1 MNLTARETEL
11 VTLVNQA
18 KTLYAELESKG
29 DKATSDERTK
39 LFNLIADGEAK
50 RAELD
55 QLKKLAGLDDYAT
68 APEDR
73 KTPDKDTPRIPESAK
88 SWGRRTIESEEFKH
102 NDGKQLKGVKV
113 GEIKALKA
121 LYGTATTSGGHLTEN
136 DRQAEILDIA
146 RQRPRSVIDLI
157 NQSQT
162 SSDAVEYVLMDS
174 RTNSSAVVPEYT
186 GGNFGLKP
194 ESDMSFDLKS
204 APVKTIA
211 TWVAASRQILQD
223 APRLRAMVDGELTYM
238 VEITLEN
245 EVIAGDGTGNHF
257 TGLLSWSGIQTRN
270 HKTTGRAFDA
280 ADTLADTLRRAITDI
295 WLEFYRPDGIILHP
309 SQGESLELLKDS
321 TLNYL
326 NIYDSASMR
335 IWRVPVVE
343 TPAMTS
349 GIALVGQFKLAA
361 TIWDRMQTEI
371 LTGQPNDY
379 FLRNAWAILA
389 ELRAAFAVT
398 RPKAISK
405 ITAFV

>member
-1 MNLTARETEL
+1 MNLTAKETEV

-18 KTLYAELESKG
+18 KTLYAELEAAG
-29 DKATSDERTK
+29 DKAKGEDRTR
-39 LFNLIADGEAK
+39 LFALIADGEEK

-55 QLKKLAGLDDYAT
+55 KLKSLQELSDYASNPQE
-68 APEDR
+68 AKAQDR
-73 KTPDKDTPRIPESAK
+73 EQPQRAK
-88 SWGRRTIESEEFKH
+88 SWGQMVIASEQFKH
-102 NDGKQLKGVKV
+102 NDGKNLKSVQV

-121 LYGTATTSGGHLTEN
+121 LYGGSAATGGNLTEN

-162 SSDAVEYVLMDS
+162 TSDAVEYVLMDS
-174 RTNSSAVVPEYT
+174 RTNNAAVVPEYT

-194 ESDMSFDLKS
+194 ESDLTFDLKS

-211 TWVAASRQILQD
+211 TWVAISRQILQD
-223 APRLRAMVDGELTYM
+223 APRLRAMADGELGYM

-257 TGLLSWSGIQTRN
+257 TGMLNWSGIQSRVHATS
-270 HKTTGRAFDA
+270 GRAFLA
-280 ADTLADTLRRAITDI
+280 ADNEADTLRRAITDI

-309 SQGESLELLKDS
+309 TQGEELELLKDDDK
-321 TLNYL
+321 NYL
-326 NIYDSASMR
+326 NIYDSATMR
-335 IWRVPVVE
+335 LWRTPVIE

-349 GIALVGQFKLAA
+349 GTALVGQFKLAA

-371 LTGQPNDY
+371 LTGQPGDF
-379 FLRNAWAILA
+379 FLRNAFALLA

-398 RPKAISK
+398 RPKAIEK
-405 ITAFV
+405 VTGL